1 MTSLST
7 ARSVA
12 LLLTIAFVS
21 RSAHA
26 QVCAGSSPFS
36 NGHVRLGVG
45 VGSIGGGLGSAD
57 GNPSLGFQ
65 LAAGASRG
73 AFANVGASLAS
84 STKRFLR
91 EGFAASGAD
100 DALSRTVSANGGY
113 SISSPTL
120 RNVEFC
126 PIAGFA
132 LQDGPQM
139 WATCTPLP
147 GGGLSCSNSVQG
159 AARALWFGGNV
170 GRLHQ
175 VSPRFAFVPFA
186 GAAVVSSRITGG
198 ERSQTDSYVD
208 VSLGAGFIFKRTT
221 IRPTLSVPVGLAGGS
236 TSAALQF
243 AFNIGPKRAR
253 ESE

>member
-1 MTSLST
+1 MAASATV
-7 ARSVA
+7 RS
-12 LLLTIAFVS
+12 IAFLLAIALAS
-21 RSAHA
+21 QNAEA
-26 QVCAGSSPFS
+26 QVCVGSSPFS

-45 VGSIGGGLGSAD
+45 AGSIGGGLGSAD
-57 GNPSLGFQ
+57 GNSSFGFQ
-65 LAAGASRG
+65 LAAGASSG
-73 AFANVGASLAS
+73 AFANVGSSLAS

-91 EGFAASGAD
+91 QGFAASGAD
-100 DALSRTVSANGGY
+100 DALSRTVSVNGGY

-132 LQDGPQM
+132 LQNGPQM

-147 GGGLSCSNSVQG
+147 NGGLSCSDAVQG

-186 GAAVVSSRITGG
+186 GAAVVSSRITGR

-208 VSLGAGFIFKRTT
+208 ISLGAGFVFKRTT
-221 IRPTLSVPVGLAGGS
+221 IRPTLSVPVGLAGGT

-243 AFNIGPKRAR
+243 AFNISPRSVRQGD
-253 ESE
+253 